1 VEGEVTAA
9 GAKLVGSAQRRDRG
23 IILQHG
29 SLPIDDDQSLVPAL
43 MKAGTPVEPPAP
55 PATLSALLGRAPEW
69 SELVAAL
76 AAGWEETTGVCLDR
90 GQLSEAEM
98 RGVDE
103 HRGHYEN
110 PAWTW
115 HR

>member
-1 VEGEVTAA
+1 G
-9 GAKLVGSAQRRDRG
+9 KLVGSAQRRDRG

-29 SLPIDDDQSLVPAL
+29 SLPIDDDQSLVPSL
-43 MKAGTPVEPPAP
+43 MKTGAPVDPPAP

-69 SELVAAL
+69 NELVGAL
-76 AAGWEETTGVCLDR
+76 AAGWEETAGARLER
-90 GQLSEAEM
+90 GGLSEAET
-98 RGVDE
+98 RGAE
-103 HRGHYEN
+103 GHRGHYEN